1 MSVLQR
7 LAIVLLIS
15 TSVSAQFGLYVDEK
29 PNFTIERALPI
40 ARRAALAKVP
50 DLDHFILH
58 SVEPRVQLG
67 DEKGKYWHFL
77 WQELPFKDRMRG
89 VFVKVYMKDGSTEV
103 YAFKE

>member
-1 MSVLQR
+1 MLKR

-77 WQELPFKDRMRG
+77 WQELPFKTRMRG